1 MTKYLLET
9 DDDRWLAFKLVATK
23 RGLKIKDAIVE
34 ALDLYINEYAD
45 EDLKIEIIRAEKQRD
60 LRAIIDETETIRIVR
75 QLIERSD
82 KTYDPF
88 KEDLKQQLFQKLKK
102 GIVITNRM
110 AEELEKYV
118 KAYKDELPPR
128 IVESIT
134 QLIQQKMKT

>member
-88 KEDLKQQLFQKLKK
+88 KEELKQQLFQKLKK